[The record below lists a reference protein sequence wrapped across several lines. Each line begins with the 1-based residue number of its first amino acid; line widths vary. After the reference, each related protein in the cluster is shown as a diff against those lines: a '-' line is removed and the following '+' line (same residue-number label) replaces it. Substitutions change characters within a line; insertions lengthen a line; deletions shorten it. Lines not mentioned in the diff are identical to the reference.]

1 MSMKTDK
8 RTLSVALLL
17 TLALGG
23 CSLAP
28 GFNRPMAP
36 VAAVLPGTTVAGQ
49 AGVQAADL
57 GWREFFADPRLQTI
71 IEMALANNRD
81 LRETALN
88 VEAYQAQYRIQR
100 APLLPTVNGG
110 GGYVKQRTMSG
121 GGYATGEAYQAS
133 VGITAWELDFFGRI
147 RSLRDQALEEYLAME
162 ENRRGAHISLVAE
175 VARAYLTWL
184 ADRQLLAITE
194 DTAANEQ
201 TSFDLIKRRFEEGV
215 ATQIDLAQA
224 QTSLQ
229 TARANQAQYRRM
241 VEQGANLLTL
251 LAGGPLPDDLPPS
264 TDLAEQALL
273 GPVPAG
279 LRSDLLLQ
287 RPDIMAAEHGLRAAN
302 ASIGAARAAFLPAI
316 SLTADAGVMSA
327 DAADLFDGDS
337 GTWLFAPSIRL
348 PIFTGGRLS
357 AQLDLAEVRKE
368 IAVTRYEKAI
378 QTAFRE
384 TADALA
390 GIGTFGEQLQ
400 AAELGLQANQTYYA
414 LARERYDQGVDSYL
428 VLLDAQR
435 SLYRA
440 RQSVVV
446 IRLAMLVNKVN
457 LYKVLGGGWQA
468 KS

>member
-1 MSMKTDK
+1 
-8 RTLSVALLL
+8 
-17 TLALGG
+17 
-23 CSLAP
+23 
-28 GFNRPMAP
+28 
-36 VAAVLPGTTVAGQ
+36 
-49 AGVQAADL
+49 
-57 GWREFFADPRLQTI
+57 
-71 IEMALANNRD
+71 
-81 LRETALN
+81 
-88 VEAYQAQYRIQR
+88 
-100 APLLPTVNGG
+100 
-110 GGYVKQRTMSG
+110 
-121 GGYATGEAYQAS
+121 
-133 VGITAWELDFFGRI
+133 
-147 RSLRDQALEEYLAME
+147 
-162 ENRRGAHISLVAE
+162 
-175 VARAYLTWL
+175 
-184 ADRQLLAITE
+184 
-194 DTAANEQ
+194 
-201 TSFDLIKRRFEEGV
+201 
-215 ATQIDLAQA
+215 
-224 QTSLQ
+224 
-229 TARANQAQYRRM
+229 
-241 VEQGANLLTL
+241 
-251 LAGGPLPDDLPPS
+251 
-264 TDLAEQALL
+264 
-273 GPVPAG
+273 
-279 LRSDLLLQ
+279 
-287 RPDIMAAEHGLRAAN
+287 
-302 ASIGAARAAFLPAI
+302 
-316 SLTADAGVMSA
+316 MSA

>member
-1 MSMKTDK
+1 MKTDK
-8 RTLSVALLL
+8 RTLPVALLL
-17 TLALGG
+17 TLFLGG

-28 GFNRPMAP
+28 GFSRPMAP
-36 VAAVLPGTTVAGQ
+36 VTAVLPGKAVAGQ
-49 AGVQAADL
+49 ADVQAADL
-57 GWREFFADPRLQTI
+57 GWQEFFADLRLQKI

-147 RSLRDQALEEYLAME
+147 RNLRDQALEEYLAME
-162 ENRRGAHISLVAE
+162 ENRRGTHISLVAE

-201 TSFDLIKRRFEEGV
+201 ASYDLIKRRFEEGV

-229 TARANQAQYRRM
+229 TARANQALYRRM
-241 VEQGANLLTL
+241 LEQDANLLTL
-251 LAGGPLPDDLPPS
+251 LAGGPLPDNLPSS
-264 TDLAEQALL
+264 TDLAKQALL

-279 LRSDLLLQ
+279 LHSDLLLQ
-287 RPDIMAAEHGLRAAN
+287 RPDIMAAEHALRAAN

-327 DAADLFDGDS
+327 DAADLFDGNS

-357 AQLDLAEVRKE
+357 AQLDLAEIRKE

-446 IRLAMLVNKVN
+446 IRLAMLVNKVS
-457 LYKVLGGGWQA
+457 LYKVLGGGWKA